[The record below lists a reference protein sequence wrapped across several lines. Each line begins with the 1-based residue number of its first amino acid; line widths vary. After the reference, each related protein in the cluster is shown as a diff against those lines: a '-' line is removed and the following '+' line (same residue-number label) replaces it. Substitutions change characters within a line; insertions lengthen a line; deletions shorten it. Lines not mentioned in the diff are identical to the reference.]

1 MLELHN
7 LSNVQNYVF
16 LLPICWGIYEFRK
29 FRYEINGIHKKIDD
43 ISNNHLEEYPFFDNL
58 KTLVDKVNKIV
69 NLS

>member
-1 MLELHN
+1 MLELLN
-7 LSNVQNYVF
+7 VSNIQSYIF

-43 ISNNHLEEYPFFDNL
+43 ISNNRLEEYPFFDNL